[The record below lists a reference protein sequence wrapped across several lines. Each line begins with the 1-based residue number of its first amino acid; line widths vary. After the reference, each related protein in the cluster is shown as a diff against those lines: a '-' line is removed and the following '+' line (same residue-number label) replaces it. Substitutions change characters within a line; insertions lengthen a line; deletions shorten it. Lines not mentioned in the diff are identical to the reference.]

1 MHLESSEEDD
11 DSDGGGGGEQE
22 GDEAYEY
29 GYEEEEGE
37 WYVTEEDDTIAS
49 ISRWKGLDED
59 EMLDINRRRIRGMS
73 SVSARHAKTMRL
85 QAGIRLQLSEKIGD
99 GWGDGEEEEVPVIDH
114 VSRRSQRR
122 TEGAAAARPSGRQK
136 KSGSSKRGG
145 RSPGRRGSQG
155 AGRQVAEAPAN
166 PIPPGAHTWVNE
178 HQNFLFRYVPQ
189 IEDEVT
195 YIKSLHENY
204 NNMARSRLI
213 TPPYEA
219 IRSLRSAE
227 HCRVTSLE
235 YFLAQPPTITKTY
248 AKLKLERLWE
258 EGERASRTQTEFD
271 LIVFPTEEPE
281 FLVLT
286 SWYKQQVAT
295 VWAPG
300 QRVSVPF
307 LEQTEEGDTAVA
319 DYKGEV
325 VKLEEEAQ
333 QSRHF
338 AAAAASTTANMVNT
352 VEVKWDDGSEATN
365 VSPWELIPLR
375 CVSSACPC
383 DVAGCGPRV
392 VALVTVALASGP
404 VERRWITTR
413 WRGSSPC
420 RAIVRAHAYS
430 RSACWRVRTDLNSC
444 GGAWAGGGRPV

>member
-1 MHLESSEEDD
+1 MFLWPGARKRPRVHLESSEEDD

-59 EMLDINRRRIRGMS
+59 EMLDMNRRRIRGMS

-85 QAGIRLQLSEKIGD
+85 QAGIRLQLSEKIGE

-122 TEGAAAARPSGRQK
+122 TEGAAAAAARPSGRQK

-155 AGRQVAEAPAN
+155 AGRQAAEPPAN

-195 YIKSLHENY
+195 YIKSLHESY
-204 NNMARSRLI
+204 EARARARLI
-213 TPPYEA
+213 TPPYEH

-258 EGERASRTQTEFD
+258 EGERASRTQTEFE

-338 AAAAASTTANMVNT
+338 AAAASSTTANMVNT
-352 VEVKWDDGSEATN
+352 VEVKWDDGSDATN

-375 CVSSACPC
+375 CVTSAGPC
-383 DVAGCGPRV
+383 HDHCRPRV
-392 VALVTVALASGP
+392 VAFVS
-404 VERRWITTR
+404 
-413 WRGSSPC
+413 
-420 RAIVRAHAYS
+420 S
-430 RSACWRVRTDLNSC
+430 RSRCHLRLPASNAL
-444 GGAWAGGGRPV
+444 